1 MATKEEMIA
10 SVNTYLNKLLALFAR
25 SSGNKDDV
33 LFVNNTDGKF
43 AFDAGP
49 VVANGQIATTASEV
63 TRAKAAIV
71 ANPAALGNLLIN
83 QVNRSIE
90 RLDVATGVW
99 SSTTSD
105 YFTVYVKQER
115 IYYSSWS
122 NFIWIA
128 DKYGLFKRL
137 LTSGLTPVG

>member
-49 VVANGQIATTASEV
+49 VVANEQIATTASEV

-71 ANPAALGNLLIN
+71 ANPTTLGNLLIN

-90 RLDVATGVW
+90 RLNVATGVW
-99 SSTTSD
+99 SSSTDD
-105 YFTVYVKQER
+105 YFTYIKQER
-115 IYYSSWS
+115 IYYSPW
-122 NFIWIA
+122 NKFIWIA
-128 DKYGLFKRL
+128 DKYGVLKRL